1 MALEFDPQ
9 PESRPLALEHLI
21 KAKETLL
28 LRKEELATGTS
39 SYAVESG
46 SGSGKGKGKGEEVE
60 AGLVN
65 DRVEDLS
72 EEERKAEG
80 KDIEELIQDLDSKV
94 SSVASLSSLFS
105 SLAFLFVSLSLE
117 S

>member
-1 MALEFDPQ
+1 MALEFDPE

-28 LRKEELATGTS
+28 LRKEELASGTS
-39 SYAVESG
+39 GFALSG
-46 SGSGKGKGKGEEVE
+46 GKGKGKGGEVE
-60 AGLVN
+60 GELVN

-72 EEERKAEG
+72 PEERKAEG

-94 SSVASLSSLFS
+94 SRVRGSFRLF
-105 SLAFLFVSLSLE
+105 FVSGFLL
-117 S
+117 